1 MRGMRNALFWS
12 ALPFLVPQALYVRA
26 TAPRFA
32 PAAGPT
38 QGSVGAGESKRL
50 LAIGDSI
57 VAGVGASE
65 LPKALVGTTAASIAE
80 ALACQVQ
87 WEAVGVSGYTSTKIL
102 DDLLPKVPVEPFD
115 FIVVSMG
122 VNDVTGLTTLGRWR
136 SNLRA
141 LHDGLR
147 EHSPDAQIA
156 FAGLPPLH
164 GFPLLPQPLR
174 ATFGLRSRVLDE
186 ELALVLRD
194 YENCQHVLVDFDPTE
209 GNFAGDGYHPSE
221 EGYAEFGATVA
232 AELCQPLVGR

>member
-1 MRGMRNALFWS
+1 MRDMRNALFWS

-38 QGSVGAGESKRL
+38 RGSVGDGDHKRL

-65 LPKALVGTTAASIAE
+65 LPRALVGTTATGIAA
-80 ALACQVQ
+80 ALGCRVQ
-87 WEAVGVSGYTSTKIL
+87 WDAVGVSGYTSTKIL
-102 DDLLPKVPVEPFD
+102 DDLLPKVPAEPFD

-141 LHDGLR
+141 LHEGLR

-174 ATFGLRSRVLDE
+174 ATFGMRSRVLDE
-186 ELALVLRD
+186 VLAQETSEFD
-194 YENCQHVLVDFDPTE
+194 ACQHVLVDFDPAE
-209 GNFAGDGYHPSE
+209 ASFADDGYHPSE
-221 EGYAEFGATVA
+221 EGYAEFGERVA
-232 AELCQPLVGR
+232 AALCRFR